1 MNLALWL
8 RFAWRDLR
16 SGLQGFWIFLT
27 CLALG
32 TGTIAI
38 IGALSASIQRGI
50 DEQGQ
55 PLLGGDL
62 EFSLIHQQATEPQLA
77 FIASK
82 GTLSKVATVR
92 GMALTSDN
100 TALVEVKAVD
110 GNYPLYGG
118 MVLEGGTSLADAIAT
133 KDGLAGA
140 AADPLLLGRL
150 GIKLGDA
157 VKLGNTQVEI
167 RALIKTEPDRL
178 SDTLVLGP
186 RLMISPAT
194 LDATGIVQ
202 PGSLVTYRYRVKLGD
217 PSLTAAKAVEREAEA
232 KFPDAGWRIRTR
244 NNAAAGAD
252 GFVERLGYFMTLVG
266 LASLIVGG
274 AGIANAVQAFVTRKM
289 GSIATLKCLGASS
302 ADVMGIYLTE
312 IMIVALLAIALG
324 LAAGAI
330 APPIITA
337 LFGAIIPVP
346 LSQHLQAWP
355 LVFAAALGLL
365 TTLAFALWPLAHA
378 RQVAASALFRAR
390 IVPVRGW
397 PGLVPFLVI
406 LIALSLMA
414 GLTFYAFDNA
424 RVTAYFLGGLVAS
437 FVVLLG
443 LAKLIIYGA
452 ERLPRSRSAI
462 WRYAIGNI
470 YRPGS
475 AAASVI
481 LALGLGLTL
490 FVTLALTD
498 RSVSSE
504 LLSAIPQRAPA
515 FFFIDVPNAQL
526 QDFKDSLA
534 KQDGVTH
541 VNNTPMLR
549 GRVIAVKGVPA
560 EKVKASPDSDWALKG
575 DRGITY
581 AETLP
586 EGSRLVEGEWWPAD
600 YSGPPLV
607 SMVDDIARGIGV
619 KIGDEITVNVLGRDI
634 TAKVANLRSV
644 DWKSLGINFV
654 MVFTPS
660 TLKAAPHNHLV
671 TVEMKGGD
679 EAKLLNTMARAYPS
693 VTAVRVKDAID
704 MVSGLLEKMLM
715 AIRGANILTLL
726 TGMLVLAGA
735 LAAGLSERLYEAV
748 VLKTYGASRRQLIG
762 AFVIEY
768 AGLGLAAALF
778 GLGVGSVASWFLS
791 HFILEIPWSFSGPTA
806 VLTALL
812 AMVVTVA
819 GGLAVTWRALSA
831 KPGPLLRNE

>member
-1 MNLALWL
+1 MNPALWL

-62 EFSLIHQQATEPQLA
+62 EFSLIHQQASDPQLA
-77 FIASK
+77 FIASR
-82 GTLSKVATVR
+82 GEVSKVATVR
-92 GMALTSDN
+92 GMALTRDN

-110 GNYPLYGG
+110 GAYPLYGTFEI
-118 MVLEGGTSLADAIAT
+118 EGGMPLADAIAT
-133 KDGLAGA
+133 KDGVAGA

-150 GIKLGDA
+150 GIGLGDT
-157 VKLGNTQVEI
+157 VKLGNTQVQI
-167 RALIKTEPDRL
+167 RALIKSEPDRL

-202 PGSLVTYRYRVKLGD
+202 PGSLVTYRYRVKLPD
-217 PSLTAAKAVEREAEA
+217 ADLATAKAVEKEAEV

-244 NNAAAGAD
+244 NNAAAGVD

-274 AGIANAVQAFVTRKM
+274 AGIANAVQAFVTRRM
-289 GSIATLKCLGASS
+289 SSIATLKCLGASS
-302 ADVMGIYLTE
+302 RDIMGIYLTQ
-312 IMIVALLAIALG
+312 IVLVALVAIALG

-330 APPIITA
+330 APLVITA

-346 LSQHLQAWP
+346 LSGHFNAWP
-355 LVFAAALGLL
+355 LAFAGLLGLL

-378 RQVAASALFRAR
+378 RQVAAAALFRAR

-397 PGLVPFLVI
+397 PGSGAFLAI
-406 LIALSLMA
+406 MLALAAMA
-414 GLTFYAFDNA
+414 ALTFYAFDNA
-424 RVTAYFLGGLVAS
+424 EVTAYFLGGLVAS

-443 LAKLIIYGA
+443 LARLIIAAA

-462 WRYAIGNI
+462 WRYAVGNI
-470 YRPGS
+470 HRPGS

-498 RSVSSE
+498 RSISGE

-526 QDFKDSLA
+526 QQFTGQLS
-534 KQDGVTH
+534 QEPGVTH

-549 GRVIAVKGVPA
+549 GRVVAVKGVPA
-560 EKVKASPDSDWALKG
+560 EKVKASPDSNWALKG

-586 EGSRLVEGEWWPAD
+586 EGSRLVEGDWWPAG

-607 SMVDDIARGIGV
+607 SLVDDIARGIGV

-634 TAKVANLRSV
+634 TARVANLRSV

-654 MVFTPS
+654 MVFTPN

-679 EAKLLNTMARAYPS
+679 EAKLLNTMARAFPS

-704 MVSGLLEKMLM
+704 MVSGLLDKMLM
-715 AIRGANILTLL
+715 AIRGANLLTLL
-726 TGMLVLAGA
+726 TGVLVLAGA

-748 VLKTYGASRRQLIG
+748 VLKTYGATKRQLIG

-778 GLGVGSVASWFLS
+778 GLGVGSAASWFLS
-791 HFILEIPWSFSGPTA
+791 HFILEIPWSFSAPTA
-806 VLTALL
+806 IFTALI

>member
-1 MNLALWL
+1 V
-8 RFAWRDLR
+8 
-16 SGLQGFWIFLT
+16 
-27 CLALG
+27 
-32 TGTIAI
+32 
-38 IGALSASIQRGI
+38 
-50 DEQGQ
+50 
-55 PLLGGDL
+55 LL
-62 EFSLIHQQATEPQLA
+62 
-77 FIASK
+77 
-82 GTLSKVATVR
+82 
-92 GMALTSDN
+92 
-100 TALVEVKAVD
+100 
-110 GNYPLYGG
+110 
-118 MVLEGGTSLADAIAT
+118 
-133 KDGLAGA
+133 
-140 AADPLLLGRL
+140 
-150 GIKLGDA
+150 
-157 VKLGNTQVEI
+157 
-167 RALIKTEPDRL
+167 
-178 SDTLVLGP
+178 
-186 RLMISPAT
+186 
-194 LDATGIVQ
+194 
-202 PGSLVTYRYRVKLGD
+202 
-217 PSLTAAKAVEREAEA
+217 
-232 KFPDAGWRIRTR
+232 
-244 NNAAAGAD
+244 
-252 GFVERLGYFMTLVG
+252 G
-266 LASLIVGG
+266 LASLI
-274 AGIANAVQAFVTRKM
+274 I
-289 GSIATLKCLGASS
+289 
-302 ADVMGIYLTE
+302 
-312 IMIVALLAIALG
+312 
-324 LAAGAI
+324 
-330 APPIITA
+330 
-337 LFGAIIPVP
+337 
-346 LSQHLQAWP
+346 H
-355 LVFAAALGLL
+355 
-365 TTLAFALWPLAHA
+365 
-378 RQVAASALFRAR
+378 
-390 IVPVRGW
+390 
-397 PGLVPFLVI
+397 
-406 LIALSLMA
+406 
-414 GLTFYAFDNA
+414 
-424 RVTAYFLGGLVAS
+424 
-437 FVVLLG
+437 
-443 LAKLIIYGA
+443 GA

-526 QDFKDSLA
+526 QAFKDSLA

-549 GRVIAVKGVPA
+549 GRVVAVKGVAA

-600 YSGPPLV
+600 YNGPPLV
-607 SMVDDIARGIGV
+607 SMVDDIAHGIGV
-619 KIGDEITVNVLGRDI
+619 RIGDEITVNVLGRDI
-634 TAKVANLRSV
+634 TAKVANLRNV
-644 DWKSLGINFV
+644 NWKSLGINFV
-654 MVFTPS
+654 MVFTPN

-735 LAAGLSERLYEAV
+735 LAAGLSDRLYEAV
-748 VLKTYGASRRQLIG
+748 VLKTYGASKRQLIG

-778 GLGVGSVASWFLS
+778 GLAVGSAASWFLS

-819 GGLAVTWRALSA
+819 GGLGVTWRALSA

>member
-1 MNLALWL
+1 ME
-8 RFAWRDLR
+8 
-16 SGLQGFWIFLT
+16 GI
-27 CLALG
+27 
-32 TGTIAI
+32 IAC
-38 IGALSASIQRGI
+38 GNGHVARG
-50 DEQGQ
+50 EQGQ

-549 GRVIAVKGVPA
+549 GRVVAVKGVPA